1 MQRFGANSLCVRLAF
16 QGFQKRKFM
25 SKEKKSASSL
35 AKRIKKITG
44 NLYYISETD
53 AEILPFKGEKAEAA
67 NKETLLAQIC
77 ADRDAPV
84 EERNFEDFF
93 SPLTEIQDWFG
104 AEEKKSA
111 RKFLEL
117 KDLLQK
123 ELKDMKVFKVGNIEL
138 DVYVVGLDSENIL
151 SGIKTQAVET

>member
-1 MQRFGANSLCVRLAF
+1 MSRE
-16 QGFQKRKFM
+16 KK
-25 SKEKKSASSL
+25 SKEKKSTNSL
-35 AKRIKKITG
+35 SKRIKKITG

-53 AEILPFKGEKAEAA
+53 AEILPFTGEKAETVD
-67 NKETLLAQIC
+67 KDTLLAQIC

-84 EERNFEDFF
+84 EERNFEEFF
-93 SPLTEIQDWFG
+93 SRLTEIQNWFG

-111 RKFLEL
+111 RKFSEL
-117 KDLLQK
+117 KDLLQE
-123 ELKDMKVFKVGNIEL
+123 ELKDIKVFKIGNMEL